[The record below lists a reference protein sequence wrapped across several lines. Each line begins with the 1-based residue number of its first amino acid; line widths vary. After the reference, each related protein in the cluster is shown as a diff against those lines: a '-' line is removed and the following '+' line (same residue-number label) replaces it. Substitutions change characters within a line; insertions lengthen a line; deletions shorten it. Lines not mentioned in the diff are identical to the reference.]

1 MFQIEIKN
9 KNKDIESRIK
19 SVYCIEKETRT

>member
-9 KNKDIESRIK
+9 KNKDVESRIK